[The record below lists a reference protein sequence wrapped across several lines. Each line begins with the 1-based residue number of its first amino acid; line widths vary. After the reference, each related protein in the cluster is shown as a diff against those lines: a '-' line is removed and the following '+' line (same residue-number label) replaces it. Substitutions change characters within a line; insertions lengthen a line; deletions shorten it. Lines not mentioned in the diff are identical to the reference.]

1 MRVLVVSGSPGTHR
15 GRGWMGG
22 LLLRMEL
29 AFRAAELGSTG
40 EREEGGARE
49 AERQRRERGGGAR
62 EAERQGREMERKKVR
77 ERGSGGG

>member
-1 MRVLVVSGSPGTHR
+1 MRVLVVSGSPETQR

-40 EREEGGARE
+40 KRARGRKRE
-49 AERQRRERGGGAR
+49 
-62 EAERQGREMERKKVR
+62 
-77 ERGSGGG
+77 